1 MIIIFF
7 DFVSKKLIIF
17 DDNDPIQMVA
27 FTKNKIKWKHQ
38 IYINDGFKDSESA
51 SF

>member
-17 DDNDPIQMVA
+17 DDNDPIQMDV
-27 FTKNKIKWKHQ
+27 FTKNKIK
-38 IYINDGFKDSESA
+38 
-51 SF
+51 